1 MESCI
6 RLVKRECV
14 PGCESPWRLK
24 MTYRLAFP
32 RTLLI
37 ATAIIAFVVATG
49 CESPRSPA
57 TGPSAPGTIS
67 ANQNGAAW
75 SSDES
80 ASRRGEIHLT
90 KECSVYTGMAG
101 SYCTITKSNLS
112 EIAVGSR
119 EFALRDADLVG
130 GTLNSD
136 GVLYVRD
143 GELALNHCAVNIFVT
158 AGVMGSCTFSGGIGH
173 LSGFRADVVV
183 SVNKDNPNQA
193 DFDGTY
199 SFSRRD

>member
-1 MESCI
+1 MI
-6 RLVKRECV
+6 
-14 PGCESPWRLK
+14 
-24 MTYRLAFP
+24 P

-37 ATAIIAFVVATG
+37 ATAIIASVVATA

-80 ASRRGEIHLT
+80 FSRRGKIHLT

-112 EIAVGSR
+112 EIAVGTR

-136 GVLYVRD
+136 GVLYVKD
-143 GELALNHCAVNIFVT
+143 GELALNHCDIFNIFAT
-158 AGVMGSCTFSGGIGH
+158 TGVIGNCTFSGGIGH
-173 LSGFRADVVV
+173 LSGFHAKVVV
-183 SVNKDNPNQA
+183 SVNKDDPTLA